1 MNNTLTYNLNFVD
14 TLSTL
19 AHISPMSN
27 QQVLITKQ
35 SDNGKD
41 SLFVTSNTSDKR
53 SLLYS

>member
-1 MNNTLTYNLNFVD
+1 MNNTLTYDLNFVD

-35 SDNGKD
+35 KD
-41 SLFVTSNTSDKR
+41 KQSEKLFVTSNTSDKR

>member
-1 MNNTLTYNLNFVD
+1 MNNTLTYDLNFVD

-35 SDNGKD
+35 KD
-41 SLFVTSNTSDKR
+41 KNSEKLFVTSNTSDKR

>member
-1 MNNTLTYNLNFVD
+1 MNNTLTYDLNFVD

-35 SDNGKD
+35 KD
-41 SLFVTSNTSDKR
+41 KKSEKLFVTSNTSDKR
-53 SLLYS
+53 SLLHS